1 MASALNL
8 SVEILSFRFSV
19 PPMSSIAQMI
29 SLG

>member
-19 PPMSSIAQMI
+19 PLCLWTAPPV
-29 SLG
+29 